1 MSENQLNKIWE
12 LELDIL
18 RGEIPINSVKTLP
31 AVERLQRGEYNDL
44 IETKLIQDLLTIS
57 EEHSMPKAKK
67 PLDLPR
73 NLVNHY
79 LSKHVSVTEQF
90 EVLCAGIACMS
101 AFIQSNWTGPEY
113 KSPESCINLISASVQ
128 KNFSD
133 DIPRCKNVS
142 ECLRLMLSEDGEEI
156 CVSIINPELLI
167 IAQAIFGSNLSE
179 LRTPD
184 WWLLRSTYIQ
194 QQILDEQSPTLQE
207 TLNRLGNR
215 IQSFTW
221 ICDYKYLQVLS
232 QLEIARIYLHY
243 GKISASDREIKK
255 ALSMLKMDI
264 NLTGAMGKRTYYQNR
279 DIPQLMINVKVDRN
293 TGIEDN
299 SNLHN
304 VEIIDFP
311 KDVLLNDDVR
321 LPHVAFTNPQDG
333 DFPDL
338 YPLEQATLLAVYV
351 FKKKSQAKDHLQNE
365 ELMPFLNCLLSHP
378 KVWAFQFSAL
388 HLRSRLECEHKRTV
402 ERSLLQTQALMEL
415 NNSKTPVNVRQHLF
429 YCSYAP
435 PSFIVSSE
443 CASILVSMGSF
454 QSALDLFLQLQLWDE
469 VIACYNYLKLRHK
482 AAEVIRE
489 QLKKGETVKLLCS
502 LGDCTDDISC
512 YERAWELSNHRSAQA
527 QRHWGMFYFNKKMY
541 KECIEH
547 FKQSL
552 AINSLQIAIWF
563 RLGYATLME
572 RRWEESAT
580 AYRRYCALEP
590 DSFEAWNNLAKAYI
604 LLGQK
609 HRAYNA
615 LQEAIKCNFE
625 TWQVW
630 DNLMAVSNDCGDFEE
645 VIHCYHRIL
654 DLKEKHIDEQIL
666 TVLTTVIVNNVKDC
680 KSHPASVH
688 RKKALELFGRITSK
702 VMGNSVIWQL
712 YAQLTSS
719 IEEQTSITRSKAVQ
733 HYQKAY
739 TAATQDNSWFKDYDS
754 MRNVFKICE
763 KLAETHLIFVKECA
777 STNEAA
783 SSLASAK
790 FAIANVIAKINQQ
803 LENVEKSEI
812 TGTINNDLTSL
823 QKTLETVQD
832 ELQKIKNC

>member
-1 MSENQLNKIWE
+1 MSEDQLNKIWE

-18 RGEIPINSVKTLP
+18 IGQIPTSSAKDIP
-31 AVERLQRGEYNDL
+31 AVEHLQRGEYSSLVESTVVHD
-44 IETKLIQDLLTIS
+44 ILTSTEDSSFQIS
-57 EEHSMPKAKK
+57 V
-67 PLDLPR
+67 PLDYVR
-73 NLVNHY
+73 NLVNTY
-79 LSKHVSVTEQF
+79 LSKHVTVSEQL
-90 EVLCAGIACMS
+90 EVLCAGVACMN
-101 AFIQSNWTGPEY
+101 AFIQSNWIGPDY
-113 KSPESCINLISASVQ
+113 KAPESLTDLLTPIVRKCFPEDQPRHNNVVDCIQ
-128 KNFSD
+128 
-133 DIPRCKNVS
+133 
-142 ECLRLMLSEDGEEI
+142 LMLSEDGEEI
-156 CVSIINPELLI
+156 CSSIQNPELLVV
-167 IAQAIFGSNLSE
+167 AQAIFGSNLSE

-207 TLNRLGNR
+207 QLNRLSNR
-215 IQSFTW
+215 VQNFTW
-221 ICDYKYLQVLS
+221 VSNYKYLQVLS
-232 QLEIARIYLHY
+232 ELEIARIHLHY
-243 GKISASDREIKK
+243 GKIGASDKEIKK
-255 ALSMLKMDI
+255 ALSMLRMDI
-264 NLTGAMGKRTYYQNR
+264 NLTGALGKRTYYQNR
-279 DIPQLMINVKVDRN
+279 ELAQLMISVNVDRN
-293 TGIEDN
+293 NGIENDCDLRKQD
-299 SNLHN
+299 S
-304 VEIIDFP
+304 IDFP
-311 KDVLLNDDVR
+311 KDILLNDDVR
-321 LPHVAFTNPQDG
+321 MPQVAFSNPQDG
-333 DFPDL
+333 DFPVL
-338 YPLEQATLLAVYV
+338 YPLEQAALLAVYV

-378 KVWAFQFSAL
+378 KVWAFQFSVL
-388 HLRSRLECEHKRTV
+388 HLRSRLECEHKRTI
-402 ERSLLQTQALMEL
+402 ERALLQTQNLMEL
-415 NNSKTPVNVRQHLF
+415 DNIKTPITERLFLF

-435 PSFIVSSE
+435 PSFIVASE
-443 CASILVSMGSF
+443 CASMLVSTGSF
-454 QSALDLFLQLQLWDE
+454 QSALDLFLKLQLWDE

-502 LGDCTDDISC
+502 LGDATDDVQC
-512 YERAWELSNHRSAQA
+512 YERAWELSNHKNAQA
-527 QRHWGMFYFNKKMY
+527 KRHWGMFYFNKKMY

-666 TVLTTVIVNNVKDC
+666 TVLTSVIVNNVKDC
-680 KSHPASVH
+680 KGQSASIH

-702 VMGNSVIWQL
+702 VMGNPTIWQL

-719 IEEQTSITRSKAVQ
+719 IEDQTSITRSKAIQ
-733 HYQKAY
+733 YYQRAY
-739 TAATQDNSWFKDYDS
+739 TAATQDNSWLRDYES
-754 MRNVFKICE
+754 MQNVFKLCE
-763 KLAETHLIFVKECA
+763 KLADAHLTFVKECA

-783 SSLASAK
+783 SSLSSAK
-790 FAIANVIAKINQQ
+790 FAIGNVIARINQQ
-803 LENVEKSEI
+803 MENMEKTEI
-812 TGTINNDLTSL
+812 NGTINNDLMSL
-823 QKTLETVQD
+823 QKTLETVQE
-832 ELQKIKNC
+832 ELAKIKSC

>member
-1 MSENQLNKIWE
+1 MSEDQLNKIWE

-18 RGEIPINSVKTLP
+18 IGQIPTSSAKGIP
-31 AVERLQRGEYNDL
+31 AVERLQRGEYTSLVESTVVHDILNFPEDCSF
-44 IETKLIQDLLTIS
+44 QVS
-57 EEHSMPKAKK
+57 G
-67 PLDLPR
+67 PLDFLR
-73 NLVNHY
+73 NVVNSY
-79 LSKHVSVTEQF
+79 LSKHVTVTEQF
-90 EVLCAGIACMS
+90 EVLCAGVACMN
-101 AFIQSNWTGPEY
+101 AFIQSNWIGPEF
-113 KSPESCINLISASVQ
+113 KAPESLTSLLTPVVRKC
-128 KNFSD
+128 FPD
-133 DIPRCKNVS
+133 DIPRHKNVAD
-142 ECLRLMLSEDGEEI
+142 CIQLMLSEDGEEI
-156 CVSIINPELLI
+156 CTSILNPELLVL
-167 IAQAIFGSNLSE
+167 AQAIFGSNLSE

-194 QQILDEQSPTLQE
+194 QQILDEQSPTLHEQ
-207 TLNRLGNR
+207 LNRLSNR
-215 IQSFTW
+215 VQNFTW
-221 ICDYKYLQVLS
+221 ISSYKYLQVLS
-232 QLEIARIYLHY
+232 ELEIARIHLHY
-243 GKISASDREIKK
+243 GKISASDKEIKK
-255 ALSMLKMDI
+255 ALSMLRMDI
-264 NLTGAMGKRTYYQNR
+264 NLTGALGKRTYYQNR
-279 DIPQLMINVKVDRN
+279 DLAQLMISVNVDRN
-293 TGIEDN
+293 NGIENDCDLRKQD
-299 SNLHN
+299 S
-304 VEIIDFP
+304 IDFP
-311 KDVLLNDDVR
+311 KDILLNDDVR
-321 LPHVAFTNPQDG
+321 MPQVAFSNPQDG
-333 DFPDL
+333 DFPAL

-388 HLRSRLECEHKRTV
+388 HLRSRLECEHKRTI
-402 ERSLLQTQALMEL
+402 ERALLQTQNLMEL
-415 NNSKTPVNVRQHLF
+415 DNNKTPITERLFLF

-435 PSFIVSSE
+435 PSFIVASE
-443 CASILVSMGSF
+443 CASMLVSTGSF
-454 QSALDLFLQLQLWDE
+454 QSALDLFLKLQLWDE

-502 LGDCTDDISC
+502 LGDATDDVQC
-512 YERAWELSNHRSAQA
+512 YERAWELSNHKSAQA
-527 QRHWGMFYFNKKMY
+527 KRHWGMFYFNKKMY

-666 TVLTTVIVNNVKDC
+666 TVLTSVIVNNVKDC
-680 KSHPASVH
+680 KGQTASVH

-702 VMGNSVIWQL
+702 VMGNPTIWQL

-719 IEEQTSITRSKAVQ
+719 IEEQTSITRSKAIQ
-733 HYQKAY
+733 YYQRAY
-739 TAATQDNSWFKDYDS
+739 TAATQDNSWFRDYES
-754 MRNVFKICE
+754 MQNVFKLCE
-763 KLAETHLIFVKECA
+763 KLADAHLTFVKECA

-783 SSLASAK
+783 SSLSSAK
-790 FAIANVIAKINQQ
+790 FAIGNVIAKINQQ
-803 LENVEKSEI
+803 MENVEKSEI
-812 TGTINNDLTSL
+812 NGTINNDLMSL
-823 QKTLETVQD
+823 QKTLETVQE
-832 ELQKIKNC
+832 ELAKIKSC

>member
-1 MSENQLNKIWE
+1 MN
-12 LELDIL
+12 
-18 RGEIPINSVKTLP
+18 
-31 AVERLQRGEYNDL
+31 
-44 IETKLIQDLLTIS
+44 
-57 EEHSMPKAKK
+57 
-67 PLDLPR
+67 
-73 NLVNHY
+73 
-79 LSKHVSVTEQF
+79 
-90 EVLCAGIACMS
+90 
-101 AFIQSNWTGPEY
+101 AFIQSNWIGPEF
-113 KSPESCINLISASVQ
+113 KAPESLTVLLTPMVRKC
-128 KNFSD
+128 FPD
-133 DIPRCKNVS
+133 DKPRHKNVADCI
-142 ECLRLMLSEDGEEI
+142 ELMLSEDGEEI
-156 CVSIINPELLI
+156 CSSILNPELLVM
-167 IAQAIFGSNLSE
+167 AQAIFGSNLSE

-207 TLNRLGNR
+207 QLNRLSNR
-215 IQSFTW
+215 VQNFTW
-221 ICDYKYLQVLS
+221 ISNYKYLQVLS
-232 QLEIARIYLHY
+232 ELEIARIHLHY
-243 GKISASDREIKK
+243 GKISASDKEIKK
-255 ALSMLKMDI
+255 ALSMLRMDI
-264 NLTGAMGKRTYYQNR
+264 NLTGALGKRTYYQNR
-279 DIPQLMINVKVDRN
+279 DIAQLMISVNVDRN
-293 TGIEDN
+293 NGIENDCDLRKQG
-299 SNLHN
+299 S
-304 VEIIDFP
+304 IDFP

-321 LPHVAFTNPQDG
+321 MPQVAFTNPQDG
-333 DFPDL
+333 DFPAL

-388 HLRSRLECEHKRTV
+388 HLRSRLECEHKRTI
-402 ERSLLQTQALMEL
+402 ERALVQTQNLMEVDS
-415 NNSKTPVNVRQHLF
+415 NKTPITERLFLF

-435 PSFIVSSE
+435 PSFIVASE
-443 CASILVSMGSF
+443 CASMLVSTGSF
-454 QSALDLFLQLQLWDE
+454 QSALDLFLKLQLWDE

-502 LGDCTDDISC
+502 LGDATDDVQC
-512 YERAWELSNHRSAQA
+512 YERAWELSNHKSAQA
-527 QRHWGMFYFNKKMY
+527 KRHWGMFYFNKKMY
-541 KECIEH
+541 NECIEH

-666 TVLTTVIVNNVKDC
+666 TVLTSVIVNNVKDC
-680 KSHPASVH
+680 KGQPASIH

-702 VMGNSVIWQL
+702 VMGNPIIWQL

-719 IEEQTSITRSKAVQ
+719 IEDQTSITRSKAIQ
-733 HYQKAY
+733 YYQRAY
-739 TAATQDNSWFKDYDS
+739 TAATQDNSWFRDYES
-754 MRNVFKICE
+754 MQNVFKLCE
-763 KLAETHLIFVKECA
+763 KLADAHLTFVKECA

-783 SSLASAK
+783 SSLSSAK

-803 LENVEKSEI
+803 MENVEKSEI
-812 TGTINNDLTSL
+812 NGTINNDLMSL

-832 ELQKIKNC
+832 ELAKIKSC